1 MDARTLASHA
11 RRGWGLAVPVAT
23 LALLAAC
30 SPSAAGG
37 TQTCTASGQGD
48 LTVTVT
54 APAGVTPA
62 VRVTG
67 PGGYQVDLTATQTLT
82 NLTAGVYLVE
92 TLRVTQAPSGGSP
105 VGIAYGAGTD
115 PVVSACVGNA
125 TTVSVTRGYVL
136 QPGAHMLWAGN
147 EIGGAL
153 VGFTAAELSA
163 GGSQAARVVD
173 LTGSTL
179 NTTYGFQLAFGPHGD
194 LWVSDP
200 VGGSSG
206 NGQLL
211 VFDQSALASSGAPAP
226 ALTVEAA
233 AFARPGQ
240 LAFDSAGDLYL
251 LDRDANQILE
261 YTAAQIR
268 QMLAAGGSLD
278 TAPAH
283 TYSGSVLIDPVAMA
297 FDHNGNLW
305 VVVDDA
311 AVATGDVQL
320 VRYDAAALGS
330 GGTLSAAYRIRG
342 TTVAEVIGYTGMA
355 FDDAGNLW
363 VVGGGTYRYAQS
375 ELTGTGTTT
384 SVTRT
389 TISGSAMGAGPAAD
403 ADAIDALGNV
413 WVSGSQGR
421 LDRYLLASS
430 TVQTDWLTSSDLTYP
445 MGIALYPSPLAGT
458 LPLR

>member
-1 MDARTLASHA
+1 
-11 RRGWGLAVPVAT
+11 
-23 LALLAAC
+23 
-30 SPSAAGG
+30 
-37 TQTCTASGQGD
+37 
-48 LTVTVT
+48 
-54 APAGVTPA
+54 
-62 VRVTG
+62 
-67 PGGYQVDLTATQTLT
+67 
-82 NLTAGVYLVE
+82 
-92 TLRVTQAPSGGSP
+92 
-105 VGIAYGAGTD
+105 
-115 PVVSACVGNA
+115 
-125 TTVSVTRGYVL
+125 
-136 QPGAHMLWAGN
+136 
-147 EIGGAL
+147 
-153 VGFTAAELSA
+153 
-163 GGSQAARVVD
+163 
-173 LTGSTL
+173 
-179 NTTYGFQLAFGPHGD
+179 
-194 LWVSDP
+194 
-200 VGGSSG
+200 
-206 NGQLL
+206 
-211 VFDQSALASSGAPAP
+211 
-226 ALTVEAA
+226 
-233 AFARPGQ
+233 
-240 LAFDSAGDLYL
+240 
-251 LDRDANQILE
+251 
-261 YTAAQIR
+261 
-268 QMLAAGGSLD
+268 
-278 TAPAH
+278 
-283 TYSGSVLIDPVAMA
+283 MA

-430 TVQTDWLTSSDLTYP
+430 TVQTDWLTSSELTYP